1 VTQLTLGK
9 DQYYVLGDNRQYSI
23 DSRLFGA
30 VGRSAIVAKVV
41 RIST

>member
-9 DQYYVLGDNRQYSI
+9 DQYSVLGDNRQYSV

-30 VGRSAIVAKVV
+30 VSRAAITAKVV
-41 RIST
+41 TISK